1 MRVNLSAR
9 LSGNAASRWD
19 AAPVLLT
26 VRPACRIPGDY
37 EYATDSNALLR
48 LLRRETD
55 LPGYVLDV
63 FEKQLRAPLNAQ
75 LLGVELSDSVLTDIG
90 YFVD

>member
-9 LSGNAASRWD
+9 LSGNAPSRWD
-19 AAPVLLT
+19 TAPVLLT
-26 VRPACRIPGDY
+26 IRPACRIPGDY
-37 EYATDSNALLR
+37 ECTTDSNALLR

>member
-9 LSGNAASRWD
+9 VSGRPAGWAET
-19 AAPVLLT
+19 APVLLT
-26 VRPACRIPGDY
+26 IRPACRIPGDY
-37 EYATDSNALLR
+37 EYTTDSRALLR

-63 FEKQLRAPLNAQ
+63 FEKQLHAPLNAQ